1 MTWSKLSDDFTD
13 DTWYLSDVAFRL
25 HVEGICW
32 SNRKLLDMQ
41 IPKDDA
47 SKFKGITGLPELLD
61 KGYWSELHDSFLI
74 LHHADYQRTR
84 EAVIATQSRNRT
96 NGAKGGRPP
105 GKREVWQGGKTQPLT
120 PDESQ
125 KISPKGTQSVSE
137 VSTDQPATKP
147 KNPGMTRER
156 NPVAN
161 PVANPKGLALEEV
174 VVTPSSSKQEP
185 RNNIDSAYPTESNA
199 IAWRQRI
206 DTQGITSEAELMEVA
221 KITANQARRMWL
233 AAFPESRAA

>member
-61 KGYWSELHDSFLI
+61 KGYWSEQHDSFLI
-74 LHHADYQRTR
+74 LHHSDYQRTR

-105 GKREVWQGGKTQPLT
+105 GKREVWQGGKTHSGT
-120 PDESQ
+120 PDVSQ
-125 KISPKGTQSVSE
+125 NSTHNETQSVSE
-137 VSTDQPATKP
+137 VSAAQWTTKA
-147 KNPGMTRER
+147 KNPGMTREG

-161 PVANPKGLALEEV
+161 PAVNPKGLALDEV
-174 VVTPSSSKQEP
+174 VVTPSSYKQEL
-185 RNNIDSAYPTESNA
+185 RNSIDSVYPTDPKA
-199 IAWRQRI
+199 IQWREWI
-206 DTQGITSEAELMEVA
+206 DGNGITSQEQLASA
-221 KITANQARRMWL
+221 ANILPEQARKMWIG
-233 AAFPESRAA
+233 AFPELRAA